1 MSVAGDCLKVLM
13 LLHTSSKAPESQRS
27 LMSLLLEAIVMVLL
41 ASENDFSQV
50 INNKSQCPKKFL
62 VIFHLHSTC
71 TLKKQ
76 EVKELKTASM
86 RLVSQLAQSQ
96 TSAVYFKDALLSMP
110 FTRRQK
116 LQVIDC

>member
-50 INNKSQCPKKFL
+50 IKQQIPMSKKISSYFSSSFNMHFEKTGSERTKNR
-62 VIFHLHSTC
+62 IHETRFSTC
-71 TLKKQ
+71 SESNFCSLFQ
-76 EVKELKTASM
+76 RRVIINAFYTAPE
-86 RLVSQLAQSQ
+86 
-96 TSAVYFKDALLSMP
+96 TSGD
-110 FTRRQK
+110 
-116 LQVIDC
+116 